1 MNAYLDEIRIQVN
14 KYNDVLIEFIEE
26 FQSTILSHQLN
37 DPVYLWERFKELI
50 NRKGDELLQ
59 VDIFKTARNFEELIE
74 SLQRKLMSEKN
85 LLAQTIVETI
95 PGVVTQQEAYRAAVA
110 QG

>member
-1 MNAYLDEIRIQVN
+1 M
-14 KYNDVLIEFIEE
+14 
-26 FQSTILSHQLN
+26 
-37 DPVYLWERFKELI
+37 
-50 NRKGDELLQ
+50 Q